1 MMKLDSSEIRA
12 LLKRQNVENA
22 DILKTFHYQE
32 SMLSNITHVIRNL
45 HFHQAENAE
54 TIQKVMG
61 TLSFASKINAALESV
76 RQSINSMKA
85 VMVANKHSFLSKHVI
100 SAPKLSSIID
110 QIYLKRKGD
119 LPIFS
124 GTECSNYYSQPIA
137 HSWVSGK
144 KNKITTLLQIPIAK
158 LHHTYFLR
166 TLTQKKSTA
175 C

>member
-1 MMKLDSSEIRA
+1 
-12 LLKRQNVENA
+12 
-22 DILKTFHYQE
+22 
-32 SMLSNITHVIRNL
+32 
-45 HFHQAENAE
+45 
-54 TIQKVMG
+54 
-61 TLSFASKINAALESV
+61 
-76 RQSINSMKA
+76 MKA
-85 VMVANKHSFLSKHVI
+85 IIVSNKHSFLSKHVI

-124 GTECSNYYSQPIA
+124 GAECSNYYSQSIA

-166 TLTQKKSTA
+166 TLTQKNQLHADLPLAIINPSMNQYRFLSLSEYKNCLVSENTLICRKRTIEISPILGCNLKKIIA
-175 C
+175 TSGLLMQFTTSAILKFYSV